1 MSLNDLSHWFGG
13 DIKLGS
19 GGDLLPIGKEVKG
32 QQRIIRR
39 LLTNPA
45 TPDAPADY
53 IFHPEYGAGLPKK
66 VGTLQDNAK
75 IKALIQSQIALE
87 ASVAKLPAPEI
98 LVRSIMGGVSVRIIY
113 TDSDTKNAQTLSFNV
128 TK

>member
-19 GGDLLPIGKEVKG
+19 AGDLLPIDKEVKG

-87 ASVAKLPAPEI
+87 SCVAKFPAPQI
-98 LVRSIMGGVSVRIIY
+98 VVNSIMGGVSVRIIY
-113 TDSDTKNAQTLSFNV
+113 TDSDTKNAQTVSFNV